1 MVTASPSEIGTR
13 PAMASA
19 ADTTMA
25 ATASPGTSQDLTVS
39 NASSMETEDVPL
51 RVFGPFGR
59 EAVAIKTGELCPGGL
74 VPQGSGRGKPQAVSC
89 LGPGTPARG
98 AGGGRSAPPAC

>member
-25 ATASPGTSQDLTVS
+25 VTASPGTSQGLTVS
-39 NASSMETEDVPL
+39 NASSMETEEVPL
-51 RVFGPFGR
+51 RIFGPFGR

-74 VPQGSGRGKPQAVSC
+74 VPQGSGRGKLHGISSRA
-89 LGPGTPARG
+89 PGTPARA
-98 AGGGRSAPPAC
+98 AGGG